1 MHKWVNYLLFGLL
14 ICVFSAHANT
24 TTEQTQTTTLAPQQ
38 AKGLSEQQQAQV
50 QQVVSELD
58 EPMYRPLIERYIL
71 DELQAVRKD
80 QQALRAEYAE
90 KIAHAQLDTADR
102 AIGYTTNT
110 MNNVF
115 IIITATAS
123 ILVLVGWNSLRDVK
137 NKVEDIVNTR
147 VKAITEE
154 YESRL
159 GGLESQLRERSEE
172 ILNNQKKITIT
183 NEIHSLW
190 MRANLESDFNTKVE
204 IYDEILKRK
213 PEDVEAIAYKADA
226 LLELGDTQEAI
237 VLCNQALD
245 IDSDYG
251 YAYWQRACAYAMKH
265 QHIDALADIRMA
277 LDYSPSL
284 RNELLHESAFASL
297 HANDSFNEI
306 VNG

>member
-1 MHKWVNYLLFGLL
+1 MLKWASYLLFGVILS
-14 ICVFSAHANT
+14 VSTAQNAWAQA
-24 TTEQTQTTTLAPQQ
+24 EQEPVTLPEQQ
-38 AKGLSEQQQAQV
+38 AKGLSQEQQAQA
-50 QQVVSELD
+50 QQSVSQLD
-58 EPMYRPLIERYIL
+58 GPMYRPLIERYIL

-80 QQALRAEYAE
+80 QQALRAEYVE

-102 AIGYTTNT
+102 ALGYTTDT
-110 MNNVF
+110 MNNLF
-115 IIITATAS
+115 ILITATVS

-159 GGLESQLRERSEE
+159 AGLESQLRERSEA

-190 MRANLESDFNTKVE
+190 MRANLESDYGTKVE
-204 IYDEILKRK
+204 IYDEILSRK

-226 LLELGDTQEAI
+226 LLELGDTQQAI
-237 VLCNQALD
+237 MLCNLALD

-251 YAYWQRACAYAMKH
+251 YAYWQRACAYSLLHKH
-265 QHIDALADIRMA
+265 SDALADIRMA
-277 LDYSPSL
+277 LEYSPNL

-297 HANDSFNEI
+297 HDNASFNDI

>member
-1 MHKWVNYLLFGLL
+1 M
-14 ICVFSAHANT
+14 
-24 TTEQTQTTTLAPQQ
+24 
-38 AKGLSEQQQAQV
+38 QAQ
-50 QQVVSELD
+50 QTVSELN

-80 QQALRAEYAE
+80 QQALRAEYVE

-102 AIGYTTNT
+102 ALGYTTDT
-110 MNNVF
+110 MNNLF
-115 IIITATAS
+115 ILITATVS

-159 GGLESQLRERSEE
+159 AGLESQLRERSEE

-190 MRANLESDFNTKVE
+190 MRANLESDFGTKVE
-204 IYDEILKRK
+204 IYDEILSRK

-226 LLELGDTQEAI
+226 LLELGDIQEAV
-237 VLCNQALD
+237 VLCNQALEV
-245 IDSDYG
+245 DSDYG
-251 YAYWQRACAYAMKH
+251 YAYWQRACAYAMAHKH
-265 QHIDALADIRMA
+265 SDALADIRMA
-277 LDYSPSL
+277 LEYSPNL

-297 HANDSFNEI
+297 HDNASFNDI